1 MVPMAA
7 ITVKTA
13 DKDNAIAQY
22 KTKWPISLVSVL
34 KPLINSRHW
43 EDVLETSIIPVTD
56 VYKPSLHHL
65 HIEHLLW
72 YTYLRERSVPGFC
85 VTVP

>member
-22 KTKWPISLVSVL
+22 KTKWPVSLVSVL
-34 KPLINSRHW
+34 KPL
-43 EDVLETSIIPVTD
+43 L
-56 VYKPSLHHL
+56 
-65 HIEHLLW
+65 
-72 YTYLRERSVPGFC
+72 
-85 VTVP
+85 TVIADNGKMC